1 MSRYPS
7 EGGERLFD
15 ILLVE
20 SKPTKMEP
28 FIESFKMAKQTNSV
42 YVVSDGVAALDFVY
56 QRGDFEDVP
65 QPDLILLDLD
75 LPGKDGD
82 EALAKMEQESELC
95 RIPVIIFTSSVS
107 AEDIARSYKLNVN
120 AYLQC
125 PESEDAFPVVAE
137 EIVDFWLK
145 LARFPPK

>member
-1 MSRYPS
+1 
-7 EGGERLFD
+7 
-15 ILLVE
+15 
-20 SKPTKMEP
+20 MEP
-28 FIESFKMAKQTNSV
+28 FIESFRTAEHTNSV
-42 YVVSDGVAALDFVY
+42 YVVPDGGATLDFVH

-65 QPDLILLDLD
+65 RADLILLDLH

-82 EALAKMEQESELC
+82 EVLAEIEHEPELC
-95 RIPVIIFTSSVS
+95 RIPVIIFTSSVP
-107 AEDIARSYKLNVN
+107 AEDIARSYELNVN

-145 LARFPPK
+145 PARFPPK